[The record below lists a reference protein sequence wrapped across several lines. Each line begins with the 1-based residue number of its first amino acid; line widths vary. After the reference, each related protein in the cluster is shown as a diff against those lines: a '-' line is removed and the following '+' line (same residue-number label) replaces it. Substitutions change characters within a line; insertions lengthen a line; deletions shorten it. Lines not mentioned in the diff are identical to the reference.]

1 MDDRRTDVFLLGA
14 ERLGFV
20 LSPEQIRQF
29 EVYYEEIVVGAE
41 AVSLTSVLDRE
52 GVQRRHFL
60 EPMTLLSD
68 LASRVV
74 FTNVIDIGSGA
85 GLPGLPMRIMCPDLT
100 LTLLEA
106 RGKKTQF
113 LERLLRL
120 LKIADVSVVNGRAED
135 VGRDQSHRGF
145 YDLAVSRA
153 VAALPVLVEFSLPL
167 LRLGGWLAAI
177 KGSSAVSEVKAASSA
192 LTLCGGQVET
202 VQTLPVPGAEIP
214 PTLVLVQKVG
224 DTPDRFPRR
233 PGIPAK
239 YPLR

>member
-1 MDDRRTDVFLLGA
+1 MNNRRADAFLLGA

-20 LSPEQIRQF
+20 LSLEQIRQF
-29 EVYYEEIVVGAE
+29 EIYCEEIVVGAE
-41 AVSLTSVLDRE
+41 SVSLTSVLDRE
-52 GVQRRHFL
+52 GIQRRHFL
-60 EPMTLLSD
+60 EPMALLSD
-68 LASRVV
+68 LASRVA
-74 FTNVIDIGSGA
+74 FTDVIDIGSGA
-85 GLPGLPMRIMCPDLT
+85 GLPGLPMRIVRPDLA

-120 LKIADVSVVNGRAED
+120 LKVPDVSVVNGRAED
-135 VGRDQSHRGF
+135 VGREQSHRGL

-153 VAALPVLVEFSLPL
+153 VAALPVLVELSLPL

-177 KGSSAVSEVKAASSA
+177 KGSSAASEVKAASSA
-192 LTLCGGQVET
+192 LTLCGGHLEA
-202 VQTLPVPGAEIP
+202 VQTLSVPGTDIP
-214 PTLVLVQKVG
+214 PTLVLLQKVA
-224 DTPDRFPRR
+224 DTPIRFPRR

>member
-1 MDDRRTDVFLLGA
+1 MNKRRTDLFLLGA
-14 ERLGFV
+14 EQLGFV
-20 LSPEQIRQF
+20 LSPEQVRQF
-29 EVYYEEIVVGAE
+29 EIYYEEIVVGAE
-41 AVSLTSVLDRE
+41 TASLTSVLDRE
-52 GVQRRHFL
+52 GIQRRHFL

-68 LASRVV
+68 LATRVA
-74 FTNVIDIGSGA
+74 FTDVIDIGSGA
-85 GLPGLPMRIMCPDLT
+85 GLPGLPMRIVRPDLT

-106 RGKKTQF
+106 RGKKAQF

-120 LKIADVSVVNGRAED
+120 LRIADVSVVNGRAED
-135 VGRDQSHRGF
+135 AGHDQSHRGL

-153 VAALPVLVEFSLPL
+153 VAALPVLVELSLPL

-177 KGSSAVSEVKAASSA
+177 KGSSAASEVETASSA
-192 LTLCGGQVET
+192 LTICGGQVEA
-202 VQTLPVPGAEIP
+202 VRTLPVPGAEIP

-224 DTPDRFPRR
+224 DTPGRFPRR

>member
-1 MDDRRTDVFLLGA
+1 MNDRRTDGFLLGV
-14 ERLGFV
+14 ERLGFA
-20 LSPEQIRQF
+20 LSAEQIKQF
-29 EVYYEEIVVGAE
+29 EIYHEEIVVGAE
-41 AVSLTSVLDRE
+41 ASSLTSVLDRE

-60 EPMTLLSD
+60 EPMALLAD
-68 LASRVV
+68 LARRFV
-74 FTNVIDIGSGA
+74 FTDVIDVGSGA
-85 GLPGLPMRIMCPDLT
+85 GLPGLPMRIVRPDLT

-106 RGKKTQF
+106 RAKKTQF

-120 LKIADVSVVNGRAED
+120 LEIADVSVVNGRAED
-135 VGRDQSHRGF
+135 VGRDQSHRGL

-153 VAALPVLVEFSLPL
+153 VAALPVLVELSLPL
-167 LRLGGWLAAI
+167 LRIGGRLAAI
-177 KGSSAVSEVKAASSA
+177 KGSSAASEVKTASSA
-192 LTLCGGQVET
+192 LTLCGGQVEA
-202 VQTLPVPGAEIP
+202 VQILPVPGAEIP